1 MMKRKFCFLAFC
13 AFVPVLLLS
22 SVASATLS
30 MAFYDP
36 NGGAVE
42 VGDSIRITVSSDTA
56 EAITW
61 GVYLDPTSEF
71 PTNAELYGGGM
82 YTDAGSDGAITAGNF
97 NGDAGFDYVSGPTTG
112 PPSGKV
118 QVGDWSFVWF
128 WAFTPGTYTIDLTD
142 GGSGGTQLATADI
155 TVVPEP
161 TTVAL
166 LGLGSLVLLRKRRH

>member
-61 GVYLDPTSEF
+61 GVYLDPTSEY
-71 PTNAELYGGGM
+71 PSNAQMQNATILSAAGSNGAVTSGGNP
-82 YTDAGSDGAITAGNF
+82 DAGH
-97 NGDAGFDYVSGPTTG
+97 DYISGPTTG
-112 PPSGKV
+112 PPAGKV
-118 QVGDWSFVWF
+118 QVGDWSTVEFVGL
-128 WAFTPGTYTIDLTD
+128 AAGTYTIDLTD
-142 GGSGGTQLATADI
+142 GGSGGTQLLTADI

-161 TTVAL
+161 TTIAL
-166 LGLGSLVLLRKRRH
+166 LGLGSLVLLRRRRH